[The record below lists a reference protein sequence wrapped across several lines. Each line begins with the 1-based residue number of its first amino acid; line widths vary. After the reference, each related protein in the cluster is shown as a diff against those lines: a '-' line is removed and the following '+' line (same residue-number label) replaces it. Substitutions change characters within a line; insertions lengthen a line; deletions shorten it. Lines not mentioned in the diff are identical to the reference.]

1 VVEGI
6 WGIKQKK
13 KEKLIT
19 DKWVLLKF
27 YKKAQNRYVRAAPR
41 HVSSDS
47 GPNQSEI
54 VLTGQNFTIS
64 AHCNESP
71 QNRWIFVISPNTGG
85 SKYFPHKYGGFLEL
99 TRPVAADKKRTVYRG
114 SVDQMQE
121 E

>member
-1 VVEGI
+1 VEGI

-27 YKKAQNRYVRAAPR
+27 YKKAQSRYVRAAPR

-54 VLTGQNFTIS
+54 VLTGQNFTILK
-64 AHCNESP
+64 
-71 QNRWIFVISPNTGG
+71 I
-85 SKYFPHKYGGFLEL
+85 GGFLQF
-99 TRPVAADKKRTVYRG
+99 RRIPVVLSISRTNV
-114 SVDQMQE
+114 VVFWN
-121 E
+121 